1 MARKRKYLDDIG
13 YNDRP
18 DTWNKDDKRQKIWRK
33 QRKKYGFDNREV
45 WNMDLAFYLWLY
57 ERLMRYKEITPVDL
71 KFHKFDFEGKTYTQG
86 ELIDEMVKRLRFYLS
101 DKYNQYNDEHFEYVN
116 KVQYMWAEILHSMW
130 Y

>member
-13 YNDRP
+13 YTDRP
-18 DTWNKDDKRQKIWRK
+18 DTWFKDSKRQKTWRK
-33 QRKKYGFDNREV
+33 QRKEYGFDNREI

-86 ELIDEMVKRLRFYLS
+86 ELIDEMIKRLRFYLS
-101 DKYNQYNDEHFEYVN
+101 DKYKESNDEHFDYVN

>member
-13 YNDRP
+13 YTDRP

-33 QRKKYGFDNREV
+33 QRKKYGFDNREI

-57 ERLMRYKEITPVDL
+57 ERLMRHKEITPVDL

-86 ELIDEMVKRLRFYLS
+86 ELIDEMIKRLRFYLIC
-101 DKYNQYNDEHFEYVN
+101 K
-116 KVQYMWAEILHSMW
+116 
-130 Y
+130 

>member
-13 YNDRP
+13 YTDRP

-33 QRKKYGFDNREV
+33 QRKKYGFDNREI

-57 ERLMRYKEITPVDL
+57 ERLI
-71 KFHKFDFEGKTYTQG
+71 
-86 ELIDEMVKRLRFYLS
+86 RLRFYLS
-101 DKYNQYNDEHFEYVN
+101 DKYKESNDEHFDYVN